1 MNIESN
7 TAWIISCKTEGSNW
21 LVNGNMSV
29 PNDPANRH
37 YQMILD
43 WINAGNLPEGPDVVE
58 PDYVA
63 LRTGPD
69 GYASTGEQLGMVADG
84 TQAAHVEDV
93 KTRFPKTITGG
104 TTIGNVPQDVL
115 DAAAAK
121 LFSQQTYAY
130 STAKARLAQYI
141 LSVGR
146 EEVIESQPTGE
157 KIYNEETFDVEDVMA
172 DVITQT
178 AVEPLA
184 ATVKVTT
191 YDPND
196 PEAKPTAETVTNPL
210 IVADVAERAEAQSTV
225 DATPADVISLYN
237 ESTGDE

>member
-1 MNIESN
+1 MNNESN
-7 TAWIISCKTEGSNW
+7 TAWIISCKTQESGY
-21 LVNGNMSV
+21 LVNGTMSV

-37 YQMILD
+37 YQEILD
-43 WINAGNLPEGPDVVE
+43 WINEGNTPTGPDVIE

-104 TTIGNVPQDVL
+104 TTIGDVPQDVL

-121 LFSQQTYAY
+121 LFSQQTSAYA
-130 STAKARLAQYI
+130 TAKARLAQYL
-141 LSVGR
+141 LSAGR
-146 EEVIESQPTGE
+146 SRVVESQATGE
-157 KIYNEETFDVEDVMA
+157 KIYNEETFDVEDVMT

-196 PEAKPTAETVTNPL
+196 PEAKPTTETVTNPL

-237 ESTGDE
+237 ETI